1 MHVARV
7 VDTISGDRE
16 KRFESLF
23 HCHYR
28 KVVGYLARLLGS
40 EEEAEE
46 QAQETFLRLYNSS
59 LLERPDE
66 EVSIWLRRV
75 ALNRGYNCLRGHR
88 RELERLQSEAR
99 LSQPLAPVLD
109 ANPEDETL
117 RAESTAQVRLALARL
132 PARQQS
138 CLLLRYE
145 GLSYKEIAVV
155 LGVAPGSVGTL
166 LARAE
171 KAFREQYEG

>member
-1 MHVARV
+1 MHVARAV
-7 VDTISGDRE
+7 NTTTDDRE
-16 KRFESLF
+16 KRFEGLF
-23 HCHYR
+23 LRNYR
-28 KVVGYLARLLGS
+28 KVVGQLARLLGN

-46 QAQETFLRLYNSS
+46 QAQETFLRLYSSS

-66 EVSIWLRRV
+66 EVLIWLRRV
-75 ALNRGYNCLRGHR
+75 ALNRGYNCLRSHR

-99 LSQPLAPVLD
+99 LSRPLAPTLGAD
-109 ANPEDETL
+109 PEDETL
-117 RAESTAQVRLALARL
+117 RAESAVQVRLALARL
-132 PARQQS
+132 PARQQA

-145 GLSYKEIAVV
+145 GLAYKDIARV

-171 KAFREQYEG
+171 KAFREHYEG